1 MRELGLP
8 TLGELQRTTPWA
20 MARTLPATRAT
31 CWCGRRHL
39 VDGTD
44 VVIGE

>member
-31 CWCGRRHL
+31 WWCGL